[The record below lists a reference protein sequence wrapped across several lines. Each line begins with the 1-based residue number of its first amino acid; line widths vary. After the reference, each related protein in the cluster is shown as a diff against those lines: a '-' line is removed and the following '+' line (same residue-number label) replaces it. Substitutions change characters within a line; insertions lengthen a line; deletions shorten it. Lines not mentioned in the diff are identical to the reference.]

1 MQMNALEVGDCMLM
15 QRSYIVNSVANL
27 RLKSRR
33 MYLFVVLLRNVL
45 QLDMPCLVLGE
56 DLFLLSG
63 LNMIEK
69 CLAVLR

>member
-15 QRSYIVNSVANL
+15 QRSYIVNSIANL

-45 QLDMPCLVLGE
+45 QLDMPCLVLSE